1 MAKTTNIPVVDMR
14 PYRIDMEDKVD
25 TESLQIVGNS
35 ICGAFRD
42 IGFCYIKNHGIQQA
56 LIDKMLSVS
65 KTFFEMPPEYKE
77 KYQRDPNTEI
87 VINGWIPR
95 QTESLNPKRPG
106 DYKESYK
113 YTPQTGEEVLPDS
126 EGFEETIK
134 NFRASCESLALR
146 ILDLLSIGLG
156 LEDKHFLRKC
166 HARFGQSGNSSL
178 LKTMLYPALPE
189 NAVLEPNQLWCGEHT
204 DFGSLSMLFQD
215 DTGGLEVKNLDGKY
229 IPATPMP
236 GTIVINIGDMMQ
248 RWTSDQLIAT
258 EHRVVISEKES
269 KRKMSRQSL
278 AFFIQPDDDVVIQS
292 LTNND
297 KYKPITSVQ
306 YLRGRHGRVY

>member
-1 MAKTTNIPVVDMR
+1 MATMTNIPVVDMR

-65 KTFFEMPPEYKE
+65 KTFFEMPP
-77 KYQRDPNTEI
+77 D
-87 VINGWIPR
+87 
-95 QTESLNPKRPG
+95 LNPKRPS

-134 NFRASCESLALR
+134 NFRASCETLALR